1 MQPDES
7 AAAPSVTEVDDS
19 VLRDME
25 SRYADVRC
33 PVHDEPPKFEVG
45 PDGAVVERLCCE
57 TLLRIFRELQAGE
70 TPEQGELQAGETPEP
85 G

>member
-19 VLRDME
+19 VLRDLE
-25 SRYADVRC
+25 SKYSTVRC
-33 PVHDEPPKFEVG
+33 PVHDEPPRFEVG

-57 TLLRIFRELQAGE
+57 TLLSIFRELQASE
-70 TPEQGELQAGETPEP
+70 KAEQD
-85 G
+85 